1 MTKIDVLGKKLS
13 RAKWQIELLEKMI
26 EDKTREAFYA
36 NDQLSR
42 TVQSM
47 NKLYRAM
54 PSAMLVVNADGLIVQ
69 CNQTALRLLGYTE
82 EVIIGLEANKI
93 CSEIEKITK
102 LQLDVGKGFQEEHDW
117 ITANNQC
124 IPMLVSASVLD
135 DTDVFNCSYVFIASD
150 LSDRK
155 QMEMELRH
163 SQKLESIGQL
173 AAGVA
178 HEINTPMQYIGDNV
192 YFMQDSINDLLSLIA
207 LYRNDLSEGAIGKE
221 KYEEILQAEED
232 VDLAYLQ
239 ERTPKAAE
247 RTLFGVD
254 RVNDIVSA
262 MKAFSHPSNE
272 KSQTDINA
280 ALETTLTVAKG
291 EYKYVAELEKNLGSI
306 PQVLCNAGDIN
317 QVFLNI
323 IVNASHAIADQHTN
337 TQGKISIATRAT
349 ETDLVVEI
357 SDNGAGIP
365 EHARNRI
372 FEPFYTT
379 KEVGRGTGQGLSLAY
394 VVIVEKH
401 QGKLYFKT
409 ECGVGTTFFIHLPIE
424 QGR

>member
-1 MTKIDVLGKKLS
+1 MKLEVLNKKLE
-13 RAKWQIELLEKMI
+13 RANLQIDLLERLI

-54 PSAMLVVNADGLIVQ
+54 PSAMLVVGADGEVVQ
-69 CNQTALRLLGYTE
+69 CNKTALRLLRYE
-82 EVIIGLEANKI
+82 ENEIIGIKANKI
-93 CSEIEKITK
+93 CGAIEKITK

-117 ITANNQC
+117 STSDNQC
-124 IPMLVSASVLD
+124 IPVLVSASVLD

-150 LSDRK
+150 LSERR

-207 LYRNDLSEGAIGKE
+207 LYRTDLSEKTVGKE
-221 KYEEILQAEED
+221 KYQEILQTEED
-232 VDLAYLQ
+232 LDLEYLQ

-272 KSQTDINA
+272 KSHTDINA

-291 EYKYVAELEKNLGSI
+291 EYKYVAELEKNLGNI

-317 QVFLNI
+317 QVFLNL
-323 IVNASHAIADQHTN
+323 IVNASHAIAEKHIN
-337 TQGKISIATRAT
+337 TQGRITVSTEVKNDDVLIKIH
-349 ETDLVVEI
+349 
-357 SDNGAGIP
+357 DNGAGIP
-365 EHARNRI
+365 EHARDRI

-401 QGKLYFKT
+401 KGKIFFET
-409 ECGVGTTFFIHLPIE
+409 ESGAGTTFFVQLPIT
-424 QGR
+424 QGGT

>member
-1 MTKIDVLGKKLS
+1 MKLEVLNKKLE
-13 RAKWQIELLEKMI
+13 RAKLQIDLLERLI

-54 PSAMLVVNADGLIVQ
+54 PSAMLVVGADGEVVQ
-69 CNQTALRLLGYTE
+69 CNKTALRLLRYE
-82 EVIIGLEANKI
+82 ENEIIGIKANKI
-93 CSEIEKITK
+93 CSAIEKITK

-117 ITANNQC
+117 LTSDNQC
-124 IPMLVSASVLD
+124 IPVLVSASVLD

-150 LSDRK
+150 LSERR

-207 LYRNDLSEGAIGKE
+207 LYRTDLSEKTVGKE
-221 KYEEILQAEED
+221 KYQEILQTEED
-232 VDLAYLQ
+232 LDLEYLQ

-272 KSQTDINA
+272 KSHTDINA

-291 EYKYVAELEKNLGSI
+291 EYKYVAELEKNLGNI

-317 QVFLNI
+317 QVFLNL
-323 IVNASHAIADQHTN
+323 IVNASHAIAEKHIN
-337 TQGKISIATRAT
+337 TQGRITVSTEVKNDDVLIKIH
-349 ETDLVVEI
+349 
-357 SDNGAGIP
+357 DNGAGIP
-365 EHARNRI
+365 EHARDRI

-401 QGKLYFKT
+401 KGKIFFET
-409 ECGVGTTFFIHLPIE
+409 ESGVGTTFFVQLPIT
-424 QGR
+424 QGGT